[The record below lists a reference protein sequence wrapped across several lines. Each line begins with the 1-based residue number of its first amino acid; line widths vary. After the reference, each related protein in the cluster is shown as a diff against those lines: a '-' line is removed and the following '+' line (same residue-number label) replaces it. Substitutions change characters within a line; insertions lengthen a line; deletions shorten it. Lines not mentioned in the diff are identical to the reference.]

1 LLVVLRTKRTGFSCA
16 KRKKTRF
23 AFAAKPSESDS
34 RSEAFSSG
42 KRANIR
48 ATREIPGTWRRGPS
62 RTPVPTILPFP
73 LALRPKAC
81 YNKLRKAVNI
91 VSQFRRLR
99 QQIHNQHNL
108 KIKRQKTVFSTC
120 FIITLI
126 ISLIMLVICAINKA
140 PTFTTT
146 VISGCAWL
154 IFDFLFAYAKKTNG
168 LFCLMNVQ
176 PAECLLTII
185 KPICNAERIIGKETV
200 LSLPLV

>member
-1 LLVVLRTKRTGFSCA
+1 MAHCRRFMQANGLRFIFAERMLHFS
-16 KRKKTRF
+16 
-23 AFAAKPSESDS
+23 
-34 RSEAFSSG
+34 
-42 KRANIR
+42 
-48 ATREIPGTWRRGPS
+48 
-62 RTPVPTILPFP
+62 
-73 LALRPKAC
+73 LAICPKAC

-91 VSQFRRLR
+91 VSQLRRLR

-154 IFDFLFAYAKKTNG
+154 IFDFLFAYAIKNKWAFLFDECSTGRVSSDYHKTDMQRRKDNWQG
-168 LFCLMNVQ
+168 NCFKFAISIAVLAIHVILFF
-176 PAECLLTII
+176 IF
-185 KPICNAERIIGKETV
+185 
-200 LSLPLV
+200 

>member
-1 LLVVLRTKRTGFSCA
+1 MPTQKRTQQGAFLLEAPPLYRPVLCRCKRPNLRTKC
-16 KRKKTRF
+16 
-23 AFAAKPSESDS
+23 
-34 RSEAFSSG
+34 
-42 KRANIR
+42 
-48 ATREIPGTWRRGPS
+48 EIPGKLCLS
-62 RTPVPTILPFP
+62 IAIFSKV
-73 LALRPKAC
+73 C

-91 VSQFRRLR
+91 VSQLRRLR

-154 IFDFLFAYAKKTNG
+154 IFDFLFAYAIKNKWAFLFDECSTGRVSSDYHKTDMQRRKDNWQG
-168 LFCLMNVQ
+168 NCFKFAISIAVLAIHVILFF
-176 PAECLLTII
+176 IF
-185 KPICNAERIIGKETV
+185 
-200 LSLPLV
+200 